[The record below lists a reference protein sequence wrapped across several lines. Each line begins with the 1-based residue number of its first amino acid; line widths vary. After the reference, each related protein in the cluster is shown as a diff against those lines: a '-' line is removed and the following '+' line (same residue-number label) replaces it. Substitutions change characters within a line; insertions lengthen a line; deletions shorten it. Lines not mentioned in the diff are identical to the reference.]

1 MFYINSSVF
10 IFNISR
16 FFYFFDI
23 KYIVNLLIF
32 FWGGIKIK
40 KKSFL
45 ALAFPIFLEL
55 LLVNVVG
62 NVDTYMLG
70 KFSDDAV
77 GAVGGI
83 SQVLLIQNSIFGFIC
98 LGTSILTAQFIGA
111 KKKLKIK
118 EVIATSLLMN
128 LIFGLIIGAGYV
140 IFSEAIMKSI
150 NLPEKLMD
158 IGRIY
163 FKLVGGLCVF
173 QALTL
178 TCGAVMKSFGNT
190 KQNLFI
196 NVGINILNVIGNG
209 MFIFGWFGAPI
220 LGATGVG
227 ISTVV
232 SRFIGCIVAI
242 FVMKHYCNFKFDTRL
257 YKPIRFKIIKNILGI
272 GIPTAG
278 ENVAWNIGQ
287 LLIMSMVNTMGI
299 ASITARTYLM
309 LISTLIMTFSIAA
322 GHGSAILVGQHV
334 GAHEYKEAYDTAIR
348 SLKISLVLVGIVA
361 LIITIFR
368 VPVMRFFTINPDV
381 LAVSMKIFR
390 CILLLELGR
399 TFNIVIIN
407 SLHAAGDIKFP
418 MFAGIGSIFCVAVL
432 LSYLLG
438 IKLGYGLL
446 GVWIANA
453 TDEWT
458 RGLIMMW
465 RWKSKKWQ
473 NKGFI

>member
-1 MFYINSSVF
+1 
-10 IFNISR
+10 
-16 FFYFFDI
+16 
-23 KYIVNLLIF
+23 
-32 FWGGIKIK
+32 
-40 KKSFL
+40 
-45 ALAFPIFLEL
+45 
-55 LLVNVVG
+55 
-62 NVDTYMLG
+62 MLG

-83 SQVLLIQNSIFGFIC
+83 SQVLLIQNSVFGFIC

-111 KKKLKIK
+111 KKNLKIK
-118 EVIATSLLMN
+118 EVIATSLILN
-128 LIFGLIIGAGYV
+128 LILGLLIGAGYV
-140 IFSEAIMKSI
+140 IFSESIMKAI
-150 NLPEKLMD
+150 HLPPKLMD
-158 IGRIY
+158 IGRTY

-178 TCGAVMKSFGNT
+178 TCGAIMKSFGYT

-196 NVGINILNVIGNG
+196 NVGVNILNVIGNG

-220 LGATGVG
+220 IGTTGVG
-227 ISTVV
+227 ISTVF

-242 FVMKHYCNFKFDTRL
+242 FVMKSYCKFKFDKRL
-257 YKPIRFKIIKNILGI
+257 YKPIRFKIIKDVLAI

-287 LLIMSMVNTMGI
+287 LLVISMVNTMGI

-322 GHGSAILVGQHV
+322 GHGSAILVGRHV
-334 GAHEYKEAYDTAIR
+334 GAHDYKTAYDTAIR
-348 SLKISLVLVGIVA
+348 SLKISFVLVGAVS

-368 VPVMRFFTINPDV
+368 MPVMRFFTTNPEV
-381 LAVSMKIFR
+381 LEVCMKTFR
-390 CILLLELGR
+390 CILFLELGR

-418 MFAGIGSIFCVAVL
+418 MIAGVGSIFFVAVF
-432 LSYLLG
+432 LSWLFG
-438 IKLGYGLL
+438 MKLGYGLL
-446 GVWIANA
+446 GVWAANA
-453 TDEWT
+453 ADEWT

-465 RWKSKKWQ
+465 RWKSGKWQ
-473 NKGFI
+473 NKSFV

>member
-1 MFYINSSVF
+1 
-10 IFNISR
+10 
-16 FFYFFDI
+16 
-23 KYIVNLLIF
+23 
-32 FWGGIKIK
+32 
-40 KKSFL
+40 
-45 ALAFPIFLEL
+45 
-55 LLVNVVG
+55 
-62 NVDTYMLG
+62 MLG

-111 KKKLKIK
+111 KKNIKIK

-128 LIFGLIIGAGYV
+128 LIFGLLIGTGYI
-140 IFSEAIMKSI
+140 IFSESIMKAI
-150 NLPEKLMD
+150 QLPEKLID
-158 IGRIY
+158 IGRTY

-178 TCGAVMKSFGNT
+178 TCGAVMKSFGYT

-227 ISTVV
+227 ISTVA
-232 SRFIGCIVAI
+232 SRFIGCIIAVL
-242 FVMKHYCNFKFDTRL
+242 VMKSYCHFNFSKRL

-287 LLIMSMVNTMGI
+287 LIIMSMVNTMGI

-309 LISTLIMTFSIAA
+309 LISTLIMTFSIAS
-322 GHGSAILVGQHV
+322 GHSSAILVGHHV
-334 GAHEYKEAYDTAIR
+334 GAHEYKKAYDTAIR
-348 SLKISLVLVGIVA
+348 SLKISLILVGAIS
-361 LIITIFR
+361 LIITIFKI
-368 VPVMRFFTINPDV
+368 PVMRFFTTNPEVINV
-381 LAVSMKIFR
+381 AIKTFR
-390 CILLLELGR
+390 CIFLLEVGR
-399 TFNIVIIN
+399 TFNIVLIN
-407 SLHAAGDIKFP
+407 SLHAAGDIQFP
-418 MFAGIGSIFCVAVL
+418 MIAGVGSVFFVAVL
-432 LSYLLG
+432 LSWIFG
-438 IKLGYGLL
+438 MKLGYGLL
-446 GVWIANA
+446 GIWIANA
-453 TDEWT
+453 ADEWA
-458 RGLIMMW
+458 RGIIMMW

-473 NKGFI
+473 NKSFI

>member
-1 MFYINSSVF
+1 MAK
-10 IFNISR
+10 FNI
-16 FFYFFDI
+16 FY
-23 KYIVNLLIF
+23 

-40 KKSFL
+40 QKSFL

-111 KKKLKIK
+111 KKNLKIK

-128 LIFGLIIGAGYV
+128 LIFGLLIGAGYV
-140 IFSEAIMKSI
+140 IFSESIMRGI
-150 NLPEKLMD
+150 HLPSKLMD
-158 IGRIY
+158 IGRTY
-163 FKLVGGLCVF
+163 FKLVGGMCAF

-196 NVGINILNVIGNG
+196 NIGVNILNVIGNG
-209 MFIFGWFGAPI
+209 MFIFGWFGAPV

-227 ISTVV
+227 ISTVF
-232 SRFIGCIVAI
+232 SRFIGCIVAVI
-242 FVMKHYCNFKFDTRL
+242 VMKHYCKFKFDMRL

-278 ENVAWNIGQ
+278 ENVAWNVGQ
-287 LLIMSMVNTMGI
+287 LLVMSMVNTMGI

-322 GHGSAILVGQHV
+322 GHGSAILVGRHV
-334 GAHEYKEAYDTAIR
+334 GAHEYEEAYDTAMR
-348 SLKISLVLVGIVA
+348 SLKISLVLVGIVS
-361 LIITIFR
+361 LIITVFR
-368 VPVMRFFTINPDV
+368 VPVMRFFTVNPDV

-390 CILLLELGR
+390 CIFILEVGR

-418 MFAGIGSIFCVAVL
+418 MIAGVGSVFGVAVL
-432 LSYLLG
+432 LSWILG

-446 GVWIANA
+446 GVWIANTA
-453 TDEWT
+453 DEWT
-458 RGLIMMW
+458 RGIIMMF
-465 RWKSKKWQ
+465 RWKSRKWQ

>member
-1 MFYINSSVF
+1 M
-10 IFNISR
+10 IFR
-16 FFYFFDI
+16 
-23 KYIVNLLIF
+23 
-32 FWGGIKIK
+32 GGIKIK

-45 ALAFPIFLEL
+45 SLAFPIFLEL

-70 KFSDDAV
+70 KFSDEAV

-111 KKKLKIK
+111 KKNIKIK

-128 LIFGLIIGAGYV
+128 LIFGLLIGAGYI
-140 IFSEAIMKSI
+140 IFSEMIMKGI
-150 NLPEKLMD
+150 HLPENLMD
-158 IGRIY
+158 IGRTY

-196 NVGINILNVIGNG
+196 NVGVNILNVIGNG

-220 LGATGVG
+220 LGTTGVG
-227 ISTVV
+227 ISTVF

-242 FVMKHYCNFKFDTRL
+242 FIMKKYCKFKFDIRL
-257 YKPIRFKIIKNILGI
+257 YKPIRIKIIKNILGI

-278 ENVAWNIGQ
+278 ENVAWNVGQ
-287 LLIMSMVNTMGI
+287 LLIMSMVNSMGM

-334 GAHEYKEAYDTAIR
+334 GAHEYKEAYDTAIK
-348 SLKISLVLVGIVA
+348 SLKISLILVGAIS
-361 LIITIFR
+361 LIITIFK
-368 VPVMRFFTINPDV
+368 VPVMKFFTVNPQV
-381 LAVSMKIFR
+381 LEVAIKTFR

-418 MFAGIGSIFCVAVL
+418 MIAGVGSIFFVAVF
-432 LSYLLG
+432 LSWLLG

-453 TDEWT
+453 ADEWA

-473 NKGFI
+473 NKSFI

>member
-1 MFYINSSVF
+1 
-10 IFNISR
+10 
-16 FFYFFDI
+16 
-23 KYIVNLLIF
+23 
-32 FWGGIKIK
+32 
-40 KKSFL
+40 
-45 ALAFPIFLEL
+45 
-55 LLVNVVG
+55 
-62 NVDTYMLG
+62 MLG

-83 SQVLLIQNSIFGFIC
+83 SQVLLIQNSVFGFIC

-111 KKKLKIK
+111 KKSLKIK

-140 IFSEAIMKSI
+140 IFSESIMRGI
-150 NLPEKLMD
+150 HLPEKLMD
-158 IGRIY
+158 IGRTY
-163 FKLVGGLCVF
+163 FKLVGGMCVF

-227 ISTVV
+227 ISTVF
-232 SRFIGCIVAI
+232 SRFIGCIVAVL
-242 FVMKHYCNFKFDTRL
+242 VMKHYCKFKFDIRLYKPIWFGAPILGATGVGISTVFSRFIGCIVAVLVMKHYCKFKFDIRL

-287 LLIMSMVNTMGI
+287 LLVMSMVNTMGI

-322 GHGSAILVGQHV
+322 GHGSAILVGRHV
-334 GAHEYKEAYDTAIR
+334 GAHEYKEAYDTAVN
-348 SLKISLVLVGIVA
+348 SLKISLILVGFVA
-361 LIITIFR
+361 LIITLFR
-368 VPVMRFFTINPDV
+368 VPVMRFFTVNPDV

-390 CILLLELGR
+390 CILILEVGR

-418 MFAGIGSIFCVAVL
+418 MIAGVGS
-432 LSYLLG
+432 
-438 IKLGYGLL
+438 
-446 GVWIANA
+446 
-453 TDEWT
+453 
-458 RGLIMMW
+458 
-465 RWKSKKWQ
+465 
-473 NKGFI
+473 

>member
-1 MFYINSSVF
+1 M
-10 IFNISR
+10 
-16 FFYFFDI
+16 
-23 KYIVNLLIF
+23 
-32 FWGGIKIK
+32 
-40 KKSFL
+40 

-242 FVMKHYCNFKFDTRL
+242 LVMKHYCNFKFDTRL

-348 SLKISLVLVGIVA
+348 SLKISLILVGIVA

>member
-1 MFYINSSVF
+1 M
-10 IFNISR
+10 
-16 FFYFFDI
+16 
-23 KYIVNLLIF
+23 
-32 FWGGIKIK
+32 
-40 KKSFL
+40 
-45 ALAFPIFLEL
+45 EL

-83 SQVLLIQNSIFGFIC
+83 SQVLLIQNSVFGFIC

-111 KKKLKIK
+111 KKNLKIK

-140 IFSEAIMKSI
+140 IFSESIMRGI
-150 NLPEKLMD
+150 HLPEKLMD
-158 IGRIY
+158 IGRTY
-163 FKLVGGLCVF
+163 FKLVGGMCVF

-227 ISTVV
+227 ISTVF
-232 SRFIGCIVAI
+232 SRFIGCIVAVL
-242 FVMKHYCNFKFDTRL
+242 VMKHYCKFKFDIRL

-287 LLIMSMVNTMGI
+287 LLVMSMVNTMGI
-299 ASITARTYLM
+299 ASITARTNLM

-322 GHGSAILVGQHV
+322 GHGSAILVGRHV
-334 GAHEYKEAYDTAIR
+334 GAHEYKEAYDTAVS
-348 SLKISLVLVGIVA
+348 SLKISLVLVGFVA

-368 VPVMRFFTINPDV
+368 VPVMRFFTVNPDV

-390 CILLLELGR
+390 CILILEVGR

-418 MFAGIGSIFCVAVL
+418 MIAGVGSIFCVAVL

-453 TDEWT
+453 ADEWT

-465 RWKSKKWQ
+465 RWKSRKWQ
-473 NKGFI
+473 NKGFV

>member
-1 MFYINSSVF
+1 M
-10 IFNISR
+10 
-16 FFYFFDI
+16 
-23 KYIVNLLIF
+23 
-32 FWGGIKIK
+32 
-40 KKSFL
+40 

-227 ISTVV
+227 ISTIV

-242 FVMKHYCNFKFDTRL
+242 LVMKHYCNFKFDTRL

-348 SLKISLVLVGIVA
+348 SLKISLILVGIVA

>member
-1 MFYINSSVF
+1 M
-10 IFNISR
+10 
-16 FFYFFDI
+16 
-23 KYIVNLLIF
+23 
-32 FWGGIKIK
+32 
-40 KKSFL
+40 

-242 FVMKHYCNFKFDTRL
+242 LVMKHYCNFKFDTRL

-348 SLKISLVLVGIVA
+348 SLKISLILVGIVA

-418 MFAGIGSIFCVAVL
+418 MFAGIGSIFWVAVL

>member
-1 MFYINSSVF
+1 
-10 IFNISR
+10 
-16 FFYFFDI
+16 
-23 KYIVNLLIF
+23 
-32 FWGGIKIK
+32 
-40 KKSFL
+40 
-45 ALAFPIFLEL
+45 
-55 LLVNVVG
+55 
-62 NVDTYMLG
+62 MLG

-83 SQVLLIQNSIFGFIC
+83 SQVLLIQNSVFGFIC

-118 EVIATSLLMN
+118 EVIATSLLLN
-128 LIFGLIIGAGYV
+128 LIFGLLIGAGYV
-140 IFSEAIMKSI
+140 IFSEAIMKGI
-150 NLPEKLMD
+150 HLPAKLMD
-158 IGRIY
+158 IGRTY
-163 FKLVGGLCVF
+163 FKLVGGMCVF

-196 NVGINILNVIGNG
+196 NVGVNILNVIGNG

-227 ISTVV
+227 ISTVF
-232 SRFIGCIVAI
+232 SRFIGCIVAV
-242 FVMKHYCNFKFDTRL
+242 FVMKHYCNFKFDMRL
-257 YKPIRFKIIKNILGI
+257 YRPIRTKIIKSILGI

-287 LLIMSMVNTMGI
+287 LLVMSMVNTMGI

-322 GHGSAILVGQHV
+322 GQGSAILVGRHV
-334 GAHEYKEAYDTAIR
+334 GARQFADAYNTAIR
-348 SLKISLVLVGIVA
+348 SLKISLVLVGAIA
-361 LIITIFR
+361 LVITIFK
-368 VPVMRFFTINPDV
+368 VPVMRFFTVNPEV

-390 CILLLELGR
+390 CILLLEVGR
-399 TFNIVIIN
+399 TFNIVLIN

-418 MFAGIGSIFCVAVL
+418 MIAGVGSIFCVAVL
-432 LSYLLG
+432 LSWILG

-453 TDEWT
+453 ADEWT

-465 RWKSKKWQ
+465 RWKSRKWQ
-473 NKGFI
+473 NKGFV

>member
-1 MFYINSSVF
+1 M
-10 IFNISR
+10 
-16 FFYFFDI
+16 
-23 KYIVNLLIF
+23 
-32 FWGGIKIK
+32 
-40 KKSFL
+40 

-242 FVMKHYCNFKFDTRL
+242 LVMKHYCNFKFDTRL

-348 SLKISLVLVGIVA
+348 SLKISLILVGIVA

-453 TDEWT
+453 TDEWA